1 MQEPFRLNG
10 KALFFKT
17 LKLQFMKRIIFW
29 LFLVL
34 PALSGCSDK
43 PDPEPTGEGKIIVLM
58 YHRIT
63 EGEATNLYER
73 SAANLENDLKYLK
86 ENNIQVISFDDL
98 EKIAAGGKMPA
109 GNCAIITF
117 DDGDSSWYTIVRPL
131 LLKYRMKA
139 TFFLWAYIIGKDS
152 FLTWEEVQDMAHY
165 SLPGGERP
173 FTFGSHSYSHTYLL
187 QRKSGFATGEEYNSF
202 LDYEMRV
209 SKELIEENVPGIV
222 DVFSLPYGDGA
233 GNTEIIQAAQRNGY
247 RFIRTSVWGAIEP
260 SEIDLYVIPSLPVLD
275 STEAELIGEYL
286 GI

>member
-1 MQEPFRLNG
+1 
-10 KALFFKT
+10 
-17 LKLQFMKRIIFW
+17 MKRTIIW

-34 PALSGCSDK
+34 LAVTSCSDRQ
-43 PDPEPTGEGKIIVLM
+43 DPEPTEEGKIIVLM

-63 EGEATNLYER
+63 RGEATNLYER
-73 SAANLENDLKYLK
+73 SAANLENDLIYLK
-86 ENNIQVISFDDL
+86 ENNIKVISFDDL

-109 GNCAIITF
+109 ENCAIITF
-117 DDGDSSWYTIVRPL
+117 DDGDSSWYTIVKPL
-131 LLKYRMKA
+131 LLKYRISA
-139 TFFLWAYIIGKDS
+139 TFFLWAYRIGKDS

-165 SLPGGERP
+165 TLPGGERP
-173 FTFGSHSYSHTYLL
+173 FVFGSHSYSHTYLL
-187 QRKSGFATGEEYNSF
+187 QRRSDFSTLEEYNSF

-247 RFIRTSVWGAIEP
+247 RFIRTSIWGAIEP
-260 SEIDLYVIPSLPVLD
+260 ADIDLYVIPSLPILD
-275 STEAELIGEYL
+275 STEPELIGDYL